1 MFATTSLPSSTSS
14 WRHHV
19 QNQEEDL
26 VRELM
31 QASNVDAVLARM
43 EGDHFR
49 HLSPIMRKLTSF
61 DPDVSPAPAFPRAG
75 APPPPPPP
83 PAREPSAPRTYGG
96 GFGGS
101 VGWDAQSSQSILQPS
116 DLYVPR
122 SYQPAS
128 PASTSFHLGMRDGDA
143 AAWALPTARQPPPP
157 PPMRTP
163 SSSAYGGV
171 ARDLLDAY
179 RRPAG
184 EATAAASHLDHEM
197 ESRYQTTID
206 SWLCPDAEMQA
217 RRAVRDEERP
227 GAGRHASPPAA
238 SQQLHADPAL
248 EHTAAASG
256 MLPPPTVSSSL
267 PASAGRYHGSTEGR
281 LPHVT
286 TRVTSAS
293 PHRPSASL
301 VGEATGDVGGL
312 ENAAQSRIA
321 RQLQLLRNYRQL
333 AELCSRTDNPST
345 DLFRAL
351 PSEELARMQV
361 EQLKGLA
368 QREQSPITVNNNYYF
383 NGSDDRHGSSR
394 RGRGVDG
401 GRSRGSSDDP
411 FGVIHGKPN
420 TGMAPGDAR
429 SVSEVFTGDSHLHGV
444 TGYRPS
450 GAFLPHSQR
459 PPLLHSP
466 RAVPLQSPQPSSGPD
481 SPVATPP
488 LSQRGGNLA
497 PPSPSRSQRGRSH
510 GSRLFDAHYTPTATT
525 EEAGSSYDE
534 GNAEDDDEDDYA
546 GDCMDN
552 GGSEDEEYDDT
563 GTGYRRPPP
572 RIIEREQHR
581 RFHNV
586 SNGDDASPSS
596 AAGGTTQPP
605 LAPTTSQLEHQRHSS
620 YSGDYVNSQSLTT
633 INEHVQDASNSAPP
647 RMCSGSAMFA
657 GGGGRNSTGG
667 GPGSD
672 GGRYSVSS
680 AINVLSGDQE
690 LRANAQRQNG
700 GSRGSHGDRRTSQH
714 LAVPSPRSLQQQRR
728 SLSTGS
734 SPVAPRGGG
743 ALTDPEVSPS
753 YLPLHDPCRANRERE
768 GSTQGSLTSVSRRGG
783 NTERRTRPTP
793 TPEKSPTG
801 GSGTSGAT
809 APCPQGN
816 RQPKERGGPDGK
828 SCSLWMDGAWRRGRR
843 RGADA
848 NDDSNSD
855 DHDVDS
861 VRSGTYGSDSD
872 DSACDTPGNPQLQT
886 HRPRSSAQRQ
896 RHTSRRH
903 GESRSALGRGK
914 RGSCRRGYED
924 RDSDDAPTPRG
935 KVRFG
940 RKHSSATTRAY
951 PTQRG
956 RRAGGDGGGGSGV
969 RRHDADGDGVDNVRS
984 AASYSCS
991 YTTSSDISDY
1001 VPGSYYSPIRSG
1013 HLGGGRR
1020 GARGGMI
1027 NPGRPLRASTQLL
1040 QPHPSSIRSPVGVQ
1054 GRYNC
1059 GGREG
1064 ATQVV
1069 YGGRGR
1075 GGAMLGPRQVG
1086 VPGASAS
1093 GASNGNCQSLGSPG
1107 RYPALA
1113 GSGLPGGDR
1122 SPYRGG
1128 GVLSHQR
1135 VAYQQQQR
1143 LRGGLHPAVGAGARG
1158 PSMAM
1163 AGGSA
1168 GLVGGLTRLPD
1179 GRVVPVASPE
1189 ARWYQQAMRM
1199 MAARTPGAHTISPM
1213 KMEQPIR
1220 YNRSPDVYPTGLPY
1234 AARLGGRPFSVTP
1247 SPVKVGRAASPSV
1260 AASVSMTAHSNYG
1273 AGDSSAH
1280 IQPGLLY
1287 GSLLPKARP
1296 KTAMVVKE
1304 EQGRSHSVDPYGDAS
1319 HAPLLDRGSV
1329 CPVQP
1334 VPSNGSQ
1341 PWCLGSGDN
1350 SEVDAFP
1357 IAGVAVNGS
1366 ASTSVL
1372 PLAWKSS
1379 GSGRVVSRTG
1389 HVPVAPRGKLSSHYV
1404 PPGSL
1409 NQRNQPQ
1416 QLPSVHPQQQPPRK
1430 ATVTS
1435 ASSPAASLSRLPS
1448 DAARPTVA
1456 AASVIRKPSPQK
1468 QQQQQQQQ
1476 RYQPLNPTDAKRNDS
1491 VFSLQSSRPR
1501 YNEAPTPAE
1510 MYSKAIQ
1517 SRRGSLGGANT
1528 QQRYVPFPETLESAK
1543 RSRREAALPQ
1553 QQQQQSLPN
1562 SSKRTAAVRSATL
1575 QHFRIRSL
1583 QGYNVQ

>member
-1 MFATTSLPSSTSS
+1 MFAATSPPPSTSS
-14 WRHHV
+14 WRHHM
-19 QNQEEDL
+19 QDQEEDL

-31 QASNVDAVLARM
+31 QASDVDAVLARM

-49 HLSPIMRKLTSF
+49 HLSPIMRKLTSY
-61 DPDVSPAPAFPRAG
+61 DADASAAPALPRAG

-83 PAREPSAPRTYGG
+83 PAPEPSAPRTYGG

-101 VGWDAQSSQSILQPS
+101 VDWDAQSSSSILQPA
-116 DLYVPR
+116 DPYVPQL
-122 SYQPAS
+122 YQTAS

-143 AAWALPTARQPPPP
+143 AAWASPTARQPPPP
-157 PPMRTP
+157 PPMQTP
-163 SSSAYGGV
+163 SSSVDGGV
-171 ARDLLDAY
+171 ARDLLGAY

-184 EATAAASHLDHEM
+184 GAAAAASYLDHET

-206 SWLCPDAEMQA
+206 SWLWPDAEMRA
-217 RRAVRDEERP
+217 RRAARDEEQP
-227 GAGRHASPPAA
+227 GAGRHASPSAA
-238 SQQLHADPAL
+238 SQQLHVDPAL
-248 EHTAAASG
+248 DHTAAVSG

-267 PASAGRYHGSTEGR
+267 PASAGRYHGSADGR

-383 NGSDDRHGSSR
+383 NGNGDRHGSSR
-394 RGRGVDG
+394 HGSGVDG
-401 GRSRGSSDDP
+401 GRSRGSSDDHL
-411 FGVIHGKPN
+411 GVIHGKPN
-420 TGMAPGDAR
+420 TGMTPGNVR
-429 SVSEVFTGDSHLHGV
+429 SMSEVLTGDSHLQGV

-450 GAFLPHSQR
+450 GAFSPQSQR
-459 PPLLHSP
+459 PPPLHSP

-510 GSRLFDAHYTPTATT
+510 CSRLLDAHYTPTATT

-534 GNAEDDDEDDYA
+534 GNAEDDDEGDYA

-552 GGSEDEEYDDT
+552 GGSEEEEYDDN

-581 RFHNV
+581 RFPNL
-586 SNGDDASPSS
+586 SNGDDAPPSS

-620 YSGDYVNSQSLTT
+620 YSGDYVNSQPLTT
-633 INEHVQDASNSAPP
+633 INEHVQDGSNSAPP
-647 RMCSGSAMFA
+647 RMRSGSAMFA
-657 GGGGRNSTGG
+657 GGGGRSSMGG
-667 GPGSD
+667 APGSD

-690 LRANAQRQNG
+690 LRANAHRQSG
-700 GSRGSHGDRRTSQH
+700 GGGRSSHEDRRASQH
-714 LAVPSPRSLQQQRR
+714 LAAPSPRSLQQQRR
-728 SLSTGS
+728 SLSAGS
-734 SPVAPRGGG
+734 GPAAPRGGS
-743 ALTDPEVSPS
+743 ALTDSEVSPS
-753 YLPLHDPCRANRERE
+753 YLPLHGPRRANRELE
-768 GSTQGSLTSVSRRGG
+768 GSTQGSPTSVSRRGG
-783 NTERRTRPTP
+783 NTERRTRTTP
-793 TPEKSPTG
+793 APEKSPTG

-816 RQPKERGGPDGK
+816 RQPRERGGPDGK
-828 SCSLWMDGAWRRGRR
+828 SCFLWKGGTWRRGRR
-843 RGADA
+843 RGADSD
-848 NDDSNSD
+848 DDSNSD

-861 VRSGTYGSDSD
+861 VRSGTYGSGSE
-872 DSACDTPGNPQLQT
+872 DSACDAPGNPQLQT
-886 HRPRSSAQRQ
+886 HRPPSSAQRK

-903 GESRSALGRGK
+903 GEPRSALARGE
-914 RGSCRRGYED
+914 RGSSRRGYD
-924 RDSDDAPTPRG
+924 DHGGDDAPTSRG

-969 RRHDADGDGVDNVRS
+969 RHHGTDGGGVDNVWS

-1001 VPGSYYSPIRSG
+1001 VPGSYYSPIRSDR
-1013 HLGGGRR
+1013 GGGRR
-1020 GARGGMI
+1020 GARDGMI
-1027 NPGRPLRASTQLL
+1027 SPGRPLRASTQLL
-1040 QPHPSSIRSPVGVQ
+1040 QTHPSSIRSPVGVQ
-1054 GRYNC
+1054 GRYDR
-1059 GGREG
+1059 GERGG
-1064 ATQVV
+1064 ATQAL

-1075 GGAMLGPRQVG
+1075 GGATLGPRHVG
-1086 VPGASAS
+1086 VPGASAP
-1093 GASNGNCQSLGSPG
+1093 GVGDGNRQSLGSSG
-1107 RYPALA
+1107 RYSALA
-1113 GSGLPGGDR
+1113 GSGLPGGDH
-1122 SPYRGG
+1122 SSYRGG
-1128 GVLSHQR
+1128 GVLSPQR

-1158 PSMAM
+1158 PNMAM

-1168 GLVGGLTRLPD
+1168 GLAGAMTRLPD

-1189 ARWYQQAMRM
+1189 ARRYQQAMSM
-1199 MAARTPGAHTISPM
+1199 MATGAPGAHTITPM
-1213 KMEQPIR
+1213 KIEQPIR

-1234 AARLGGRPFSVTP
+1234 AARLGGRPSSVTP
-1247 SPVKVGRAASPSV
+1247 SPVKGGRAASPSV

-1273 AGDSSAH
+1273 AGGSSPH

-1334 VPSNGSQ
+1334 VPSNGIQ
-1341 PWCLGSGDN
+1341 PWRLGSDDN

-1366 ASTSVL
+1366 ASTGVL

-1416 QLPSVHPQQQPPRK
+1416 QPPSAHPQQQQPRR

-1435 ASSPAASLSRLPS
+1435 ASSPAATLSCLPS
-1448 DAARPTVA
+1448 DATRPTA
-1456 AASVIRKPSPQK
+1456 TAASVIRKPSPQK
-1468 QQQQQQQQ
+1468 QQQQ
-1476 RYQPLNPTDAKRNDS
+1476 RYQPLNPTDAGRNDS

-1517 SRRGSLGGANT
+1517 SRRGSLGGANA
-1528 QQRYVPFPETLESAK
+1528 QQRYVPFPEPLEPAK
-1543 RSRREAALPQ
+1543 RSRRESVLPQ
-1553 QQQQQSLPN
+1553 QQSPSN
-1562 SSKRTAAVRSATL
+1562 SSKRTAAARNATL
-1575 QHFRIRSL
+1575 QRFGIRSL
-1583 QGYNVQ
+1583 HG

>member
-1 MFATTSLPSSTSS
+1 MFAATSPPPSTSS
-14 WRHHV
+14 WRHHM
-19 QNQEEDL
+19 QDQEEDL

-31 QASNVDAVLARM
+31 QASDVDAVLARM

-49 HLSPIMRKLTSF
+49 HLSPIMRKLTSY
-61 DPDVSPAPAFPRAG
+61 DADASAAPALPRAG

-83 PAREPSAPRTYGG
+83 PAPEPSAPRTYGG

-101 VGWDAQSSQSILQPS
+101 VDWDAQSSSSILQPA
-116 DLYVPR
+116 DPYVPQL
-122 SYQPAS
+122 YQTAS

-143 AAWALPTARQPPPP
+143 AAWASPTARQPPPP
-157 PPMRTP
+157 PPMQTP
-163 SSSAYGGV
+163 SSSVDGGV
-171 ARDLLDAY
+171 ARDLLGAY

-184 EATAAASHLDHEM
+184 GAAAAASYLDHET

-206 SWLCPDAEMQA
+206 SWLWPDAEMRA
-217 RRAVRDEERP
+217 RRAARDEEQP
-227 GAGRHASPPAA
+227 GAGRHASPSAA
-238 SQQLHADPAL
+238 SQQLHVDPAL
-248 EHTAAASG
+248 DHTAAVSG

-267 PASAGRYHGSTEGR
+267 PASAGRYHGSADGR

-368 QREQSPITVNNNYYF
+368 QREQSPIT
-383 NGSDDRHGSSR
+383 
-394 RGRGVDG
+394 
-401 GRSRGSSDDP
+401 
-411 FGVIHGKPN
+411 PN
-420 TGMAPGDAR
+420 TGMTPGNVR
-429 SVSEVFTGDSHLHGV
+429 SMSEVLTGDSHLQGV

-450 GAFLPHSQR
+450 GAFSPQSQR
-459 PPLLHSP
+459 PPPLHSP

-510 GSRLFDAHYTPTATT
+510 CSRLLDAHYTPTATT

-534 GNAEDDDEDDYA
+534 GNAEDDDEGDYA

-552 GGSEDEEYDDT
+552 GGSEEEEYDDN

-581 RFHNV
+581 RFPNL

-605 LAPTTSQLEHQRHSS
+605 LAPTTSQLGHQRHSS
-620 YSGDYVNSQSLTT
+620 YSGDYVNSQPLTT
-633 INEHVQDASNSAPP
+633 INEHVQDGSNSAPP
-647 RMCSGSAMFA
+647 RMRSGSAMFA
-657 GGGGRNSTGG
+657 GGGGRSSMGG
-667 GPGSD
+667 APGSD

-690 LRANAQRQNG
+690 LRANAHRQ
-700 GSRGSHGDRRTSQH
+700 S
-714 LAVPSPRSLQQQRR
+714 
-728 SLSTGS
+728 
-734 SPVAPRGGG
+734 GGG
-743 ALTDPEVSPS
+743 GRSNSEVSPS
-753 YLPLHDPCRANRERE
+753 YLPLHGPRRANRELE
-768 GSTQGSLTSVSRRGG
+768 GSTQGSPTSVSRRGG
-783 NTERRTRPTP
+783 NTERRTRTTP
-793 TPEKSPTG
+793 APEKSPTG
-801 GSGTSGAT
+801 GSGASGAT

-816 RQPKERGGPDGK
+816 RQPRERGGPDGK
-828 SCSLWMDGAWRRGRR
+828 SCFLWKGGTWRRGRR
-843 RGADA
+843 RGADSD
-848 NDDSNSD
+848 DDSNSD

-861 VRSGTYGSDSD
+861 VRSGTYGSGSE
-872 DSACDTPGNPQLQT
+872 DSACDAPGNPQLQT
-886 HRPRSSAQRQ
+886 HRPPSSAQRK

-903 GESRSALGRGK
+903 GEPRSALARGE
-914 RGSCRRGYED
+914 RGSSRRGYD
-924 RDSDDAPTPRG
+924 DHGGDDAPTSRG

-969 RRHDADGDGVDNVRS
+969 RHHGTDGGGVDNVWS

-1001 VPGSYYSPIRSG
+1001 VPGSYYSPIRSDR
-1013 HLGGGRR
+1013 GGGRR
-1020 GARGGMI
+1020 GARDGMI
-1027 NPGRPLRASTQLL
+1027 SPGRPLRASTQLL
-1040 QPHPSSIRSPVGVQ
+1040 QTHPSSIRSPVGVQ
-1054 GRYNC
+1054 GRYDR
-1059 GGREG
+1059 GERGG
-1064 ATQVV
+1064 ATQAL

-1075 GGAMLGPRQVG
+1075 GGATLGPRHVG
-1086 VPGASAS
+1086 VPGASAP
-1093 GASNGNCQSLGSPG
+1093 GVGDGNRQSSAP
-1107 RYPALA
+1107 P
-1113 GSGLPGGDR
+1113 
-1122 SPYRGG
+1122 
-1128 GVLSHQR
+1128 
-1135 VAYQQQQR
+1135 QQQR

-1158 PSMAM
+1158 PNMAM

-1168 GLVGGLTRLPD
+1168 GLAD

-1189 ARWYQQAMRM
+1189 ARRYQQAMSM
-1199 MAARTPGAHTISPM
+1199 MATGAPGAHTITPM
-1213 KMEQPIR
+1213 KIEQPIR
-1220 YNRSPDVYPTGLPY
+1220 YNRSPDVYPTG
-1234 AARLGGRPFSVTP
+1234 
-1247 SPVKVGRAASPSV
+1247 GRAASPSV

-1273 AGDSSAH
+1273 AGGSSPH

-1334 VPSNGSQ
+1334 VPSNGIQ
-1341 PWCLGSGDN
+1341 PWRLGSDDN

-1366 ASTSVL
+1366 ASTGVL

-1389 HVPVAPRGKLSSHYV
+1389 HVPVAPRGKLS
-1404 PPGSL
+1404 
-1409 NQRNQPQ
+1409 
-1416 QLPSVHPQQQPPRK
+1416 
-1430 ATVTS
+1430 
-1435 ASSPAASLSRLPS
+1435 PAATLSCLPS
-1448 DAARPTVA
+1448 DATRPTA
-1456 AASVIRKPSPQK
+1456 TAAS
-1468 QQQQQQQQ
+1468 
-1476 RYQPLNPTDAKRNDS
+1476 
-1491 VFSLQSSRPR
+1491 
-1501 YNEAPTPAE
+1501 APTPAE

-1517 SRRGSLGGANT
+1517 SRRGSLGGANA
-1528 QQRYVPFPETLESAK
+1528 QQRYVPFPEPLEPAK
-1543 RSRREAALPQ
+1543 RSRRESVLPQ
-1553 QQQQQSLPN
+1553 QQSPSN
-1562 SSKRTAAVRSATL
+1562 SSKRTAAARNATL
-1575 QHFRIRSL
+1575 QRFGIRSL
-1583 QGYNVQ
+1583 HG

>member
-1 MFATTSLPSSTSS
+1 MFAATSPPPSTSS
-14 WRHHV
+14 WRHHM
-19 QNQEEDL
+19 QDQEEDL

-31 QASNVDAVLARM
+31 QASDVDAVLARM

-49 HLSPIMRKLTSF
+49 HLSPIMRKLTSY
-61 DPDVSPAPAFPRAG
+61 DADASAAPALPRAG

-83 PAREPSAPRTYGG
+83 PAPEPSAPRTYGG

-101 VGWDAQSSQSILQPS
+101 VDWDAQSSSSILQPA
-116 DLYVPR
+116 DPYVPQL
-122 SYQPAS
+122 YQTAS

-143 AAWALPTARQPPPP
+143 AAWASPTARQPPPP
-157 PPMRTP
+157 PPMQTP
-163 SSSAYGGV
+163 SSSVDGGV
-171 ARDLLDAY
+171 ARDLLGAY

-184 EATAAASHLDHEM
+184 GAAAAASYLDHET

-206 SWLCPDAEMQA
+206 SWLWPDAEMRA
-217 RRAVRDEERP
+217 RRAARDEEQP
-227 GAGRHASPPAA
+227 GAGRHASPSAA
-238 SQQLHADPAL
+238 SQQLHVDPAL
-248 EHTAAASG
+248 DHTAAVSG

-267 PASAGRYHGSTEGR
+267 PASAGRYHGSADGR

-383 NGSDDRHGSSR
+383 NGN
-394 RGRGVDG
+394 VL
-401 GRSRGSSDDP
+401 
-411 FGVIHGKPN
+411 
-420 TGMAPGDAR
+420 
-429 SVSEVFTGDSHLHGV
+429 TGDSHLQGV

-450 GAFLPHSQR
+450 GAFSPQSQR
-459 PPLLHSP
+459 PPPLHSP

-510 GSRLFDAHYTPTATT
+510 CSRLLDAHYTPTATT

-534 GNAEDDDEDDYA
+534 GNAEDDDEGDYA

-552 GGSEDEEYDDT
+552 GGSEEEEYDDN

-581 RFHNV
+581 RFPNL

-620 YSGDYVNSQSLTT
+620 YSGDYVNSQPLTT
-633 INEHVQDASNSAPP
+633 INEHVQDGSNSAPP
-647 RMCSGSAMFA
+647 RMRSGSAMFA
-657 GGGGRNSTGG
+657 GGGGRSSMGG
-667 GPGSD
+667 APGSD

-690 LRANAQRQNG
+690 LRANAHRQ
-700 GSRGSHGDRRTSQH
+700 S
-714 LAVPSPRSLQQQRR
+714 
-728 SLSTGS
+728 
-734 SPVAPRGGG
+734 GGG
-743 ALTDPEVSPS
+743 GRSNSEVSPS
-753 YLPLHDPCRANRERE
+753 YLPLHGPRRANRELE
-768 GSTQGSLTSVSRRGG
+768 GSTQGSPTSVSRRGG
-783 NTERRTRPTP
+783 NTERRTRTTP
-793 TPEKSPTG
+793 APEKSPTG

-816 RQPKERGGPDGK
+816 RQPRERGGPDGK
-828 SCSLWMDGAWRRGRR
+828 SCFLWKGGTWRRGRR
-843 RGADA
+843 RGADSD
-848 NDDSNSD
+848 DDSNSD

-861 VRSGTYGSDSD
+861 VRSGTYGSGSE
-872 DSACDTPGNPQLQT
+872 DSACDAPGNPQLQT
-886 HRPRSSAQRQ
+886 HRPPSSAQRK

-903 GESRSALGRGK
+903 GEPRSALARGE
-914 RGSCRRGYED
+914 RGSSRRGYD
-924 RDSDDAPTPRG
+924 DHGGDDAPTSRG

-969 RRHDADGDGVDNVRS
+969 RHHGTDGGGVDNVWS

-1001 VPGSYYSPIRSG
+1001 VPGSYYSPIRSDR
-1013 HLGGGRR
+1013 GGGRR
-1020 GARGGMI
+1020 GARDGMI
-1027 NPGRPLRASTQLL
+1027 SPGRPLRASTQLL
-1040 QPHPSSIRSPVGVQ
+1040 QTHPSSIRSPVGVQ
-1054 GRYNC
+1054 GRYDR
-1059 GGREG
+1059 GERGG
-1064 ATQVV
+1064 ATQAL

-1075 GGAMLGPRQVG
+1075 GGATLGPRHVG
-1086 VPGASAS
+1086 VPGASAP
-1093 GASNGNCQSLGSPG
+1093 GVGDGNRQSLGSSG
-1107 RYPALA
+1107 RYSALA
-1113 GSGLPGGDR
+1113 GSGLPGGDH
-1122 SPYRGG
+1122 SSYRGG
-1128 GVLSHQR
+1128 GVLSPQR

-1158 PSMAM
+1158 PNMAM

-1168 GLVGGLTRLPD
+1168 GLAGAMTRLPD

-1189 ARWYQQAMRM
+1189 ARRYQQAMSM
-1199 MAARTPGAHTISPM
+1199 MATGAPGAHTITPM
-1213 KMEQPIR
+1213 KIEQPIR
-1220 YNRSPDVYPTGLPY
+1220 YNRSPDAYPTGLPY
-1234 AARLGGRPFSVTP
+1234 AARLGGRPSSVTP
-1247 SPVKVGRAASPSV
+1247 SPVKGGRAASPSV

-1273 AGDSSAH
+1273 AGGSSPH

-1334 VPSNGSQ
+1334 VPSNGIQ
-1341 PWCLGSGDN
+1341 PWRLGSDDN

-1366 ASTSVL
+1366 ASTGVL

-1389 HVPVAPRGKLSSHYV
+1389 HVPVAPRGKLS
-1404 PPGSL
+1404 
-1409 NQRNQPQ
+1409 
-1416 QLPSVHPQQQPPRK
+1416 
-1430 ATVTS
+1430 
-1435 ASSPAASLSRLPS
+1435 PAATLSCLPS
-1448 DAARPTVA
+1448 DATRPTA
-1456 AASVIRKPSPQK
+1456 TAAS
-1468 QQQQQQQQ
+1468 
-1476 RYQPLNPTDAKRNDS
+1476 
-1491 VFSLQSSRPR
+1491 
-1501 YNEAPTPAE
+1501 APTPAE

-1517 SRRGSLGGANT
+1517 SRRGSLGGANA
-1528 QQRYVPFPETLESAK
+1528 QQRYVPFPEPLEPAK
-1543 RSRREAALPQ
+1543 RSRRESVLPQ
-1553 QQQQQSLPN
+1553 QQSPSN
-1562 SSKRTAAVRSATL
+1562 SSKRTAAARNATL
-1575 QHFRIRSL
+1575 QRFGIRSL
-1583 QGYNVQ
+1583 HG